1 MSGVIKICGVKT
13 AEAMDA
19 AARAGA
25 THIGFNFYPKSPRF
39 ISPEEAGRLAA
50 RAPGLRNVALT
61 VDADDETLHAIS
73 AGLHPQ
79 MWQLH
84 GDETPERVSA
94 IRNQFRVP
102 VMKAVSIESKVD
114 VARAYTYEQCADW
127 LLFDAKPGALPGGN
141 GLAFDWHL
149 IAEETW
155 TKPWFLSG
163 GLTPGNVAEAIHTAY
178 ARGVDVS
185 SGVEKARGEKDPAL
199 IEDFVLRARAAFAE
213 SFKR

>member
-1 MSGVIKICGVKT
+1 MSGAIKICGVKT

-25 THIGFNFYPKSPRF
+25 THVGFNFFRKSPRYVA
-39 ISPEEAGRLAA
+39 PDEAGRLAA
-50 RAPGLRNVALT
+50 RAPGLRSVALT

-84 GDETPERVSA
+84 GDEPPKRVAA
-94 IRNQFRVP
+94 IRDMFKVP
-102 VMKAVSIESKVD
+102 VMKAVAIESKTD
-114 VARAYTYEQCADW
+114 LARAYAYEQCADW
-127 LLFDAKPGALPGGN
+127 LLFDAKPGVLPGGN
-141 GLAFDWHL
+141 GLAFDWRL
-149 IAEETW
+149 IADETW

-163 GLTPGNVAEAIHTAY
+163 GLTPDNVGEAIRTAH

-185 SGVEKARGEKDPAL
+185 SGVEKTRGEKDPAL
-199 IEDFVLRARAAFAE
+199 IERFIARARATFVE
-213 SFKR
+213 SLKS